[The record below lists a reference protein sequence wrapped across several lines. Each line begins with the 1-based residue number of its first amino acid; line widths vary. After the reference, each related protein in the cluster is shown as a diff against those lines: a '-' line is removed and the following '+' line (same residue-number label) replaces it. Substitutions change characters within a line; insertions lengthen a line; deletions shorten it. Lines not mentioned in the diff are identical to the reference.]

1 MITGIETKELGDLL
15 LKSRLTNEFTVRGS
29 GPLGL
34 NWTPIPDSWPY
45 GGRKGVARQRARRTK
60 HWRLLSAFTGRIDIY
75 LRNGRKETPNSGAAA
90 WFADNLGLF
99 AKQTERYSAK
109 EFLKRYAK
117 FLDGTHH
124 RTVLLTEIDYEEVYL
139 GKTNEG
145 ANNLDDALARA
156 SQNLVSPGVGNKVLI
171 STFGKTRS
179 SPKDDL
185 TITLEAQYN
194 GKHGHGKPGI
204 EVRILGIPSVLAK
217 NPREADDEHR
227 ARMNRLFR
235 DLSDLKKEKFAMR
248 YENAAKVLLRDYERQ
263 LCKFFDVAKSTRWLH
278 LEWGTTEQN
287 LKPRVK
293 V

>member
-1 MITGIETKELGDLL
+1 

-29 GPLGL
+29 GPVGPY
-34 NWTPIPDSWPY
+34 WAPIPYSWPY
-45 GGRKGVARQRARRTK
+45 GGRKGVARRRARRTK
-60 HWRLLSAFTGRIDIY
+60 HWRLLSAITGRIDIY
-75 LRNGRKETPNSGAAA
+75 LKSGRKETPDTGAAA

-99 AKQTERYSAK
+99 AKQTESYSAK
-109 EFLKRYAK
+109 EFLRRYAK

-145 ANNLDDALARA
+145 ANNLDNALASA
-156 SQNLVSPGVGNKVLI
+156 SENLASRGDGNKVLI

-185 TITLEAQYN
+185 NITVEAQYN
-194 GKHGHGKPGI
+194 RKHGHGKPGI

-217 NPREADDEHR
+217 KPREADAEYR
-227 ARMNRLFR
+227 ARMNRFFR
-235 DLSDLKKEKFAMR
+235 DLSDLRKEKFAMR
-248 YENAAKVLLRDYERQ
+248 YENAAKVVLRDYERQ
-263 LCKFFDVAKSTRWLH
+263 LYKFFDVAKSTRWLH
-278 LEWGTTEQN
+278 LEWGKTGQD